1 MAGIERTHDPQ
12 ASRYFDD
19 EVWPVQLSVAAL
31 GALLIGLCFLHRPTE
46 GAVWLNTAWPL
57 VNTIGIAT
65 ILAAIAVSFVDARWV
80 RRPLQL
86 ALVLCVVLHAVL
98 VAQMVHAKLE
108 TGSPLT
114 LVPNKQGS
122 DARRSKLIA
131 DYRPVA
137 HLPDESRPQ
146 QDFEKPVEAETPLT
160 EQERQRLEREA
171 LVREPAPAAETP
183 QIDEKQQKPETL
195 EVERKMAEQAPAAPQ
210 AEMPKPERSLAD
222 EVSLA
227 AREIELPKAATEAAM
242 PVPTVQAV
250 ESPLARHEAAATP
263 VATAM
268 SSVELARESQE
279 VAKQPQDF
287 KRKIPVY
294 QPAVASSAA
303 GERVDAAR
311 RVPVSAADVEVNRS
325 IELPAVAQAV
335 VEQAVRDHAPIASVG
350 IRTKKTGTAATG
362 PAGTAPAGGA
372 IEPRVARAGSA
383 SAIDLPA
390 RAPRGT
396 SANERMEIA
405 PSELATVARPTRPG
419 QLPRTA
425 APVVPFEAFSGR
437 AARLQ
442 GGDRNG
448 TDGKNPESEETIER
462 GLVFLARQQHLNG
475 SWSLQGFPEEAT
487 LVSDTAATALAL
499 LAFQGAGYNHREA
512 AYKDVVAGGLA
523 YLIARQQAN
532 GDLFEPLE
540 DSSNRS
546 VWLYSHALATIVL
559 CEAYGMT
566 QDPALRE
573 PAQKGMDFIVA
584 AQQTERGGWRYAP
597 GVGADT
603 SVSGWMTMALK
614 SGELAGLTV
623 SPSAYQKISRWLD
636 AAQQS
641 PSAPYL
647 YCYNPYAAD
656 SPEQRHGRA
665 ASKTMTAVGL
675 LMRLYTGWRRDD
687 PNFARGAA
695 FLGASF
701 PTVGTAR
708 QSERDT
714 YYWYYATQVMAQHGG
729 ARWEAWTGKL
739 HPMLVNSQ
747 VRRGAMSGSWDPL
760 LPIADRWGPQA
771 GRLYV
776 TAMNLLSL
784 EVEYRKLPLE
794 GRGQES
800 AVRGQRPEVRG
811 Q

>member
-1 MAGIERTHDPQ
+1 MADNQHDRNPP

-31 GALLIGLCFLHRPTE
+31 GALLIGLCFVHRPTE
-46 GAVWLNTAWPL
+46 GAAWLETAWPL
-57 VNTIGIAT
+57 VNTIGITT
-65 ILAAIAVSFVDARWV
+65 ILAAIAVSFVDARWI

-108 TGSPLT
+108 TGSPIA
-114 LVPNKQGS
+114 LVPNQQGS
-122 DARRSKLIA
+122 ESRRPKLIA
-131 DYRPVA
+131 EYRPTA
-137 HLPDESRPQ
+137 HLPDELQPQ

-160 EQERQRLEREA
+160 EQERQRLEREK
-171 LVREPAPAAETP
+171 LVREPAPAVETP
-183 QIDEKQQKPETL
+183 QIEEKQQKPETL
-195 EVERKMAEQAPAAPQ
+195 EVERKVAEEAPATPQ
-210 AEMPKPERSLAD
+210 AEMPKPERSLAA
-222 EVSLA
+222 EVNMP
-227 AREIELPKAATEAAM
+227 AREIELPRAATEAAV
-242 PVPTVQAV
+242 PAPTVQAV
-250 ESPLARHEAAATP
+250 ESPLARREAAATP
-263 VATAM
+263 VTAAV

-303 GERVDAAR
+303 PERVDAAR
-311 RVPVSAADVEVNRS
+311 RVPVGAVDVELNRS
-325 IELPAVAQAV
+325 IELPAMAQAV
-335 VEQAVRDHAPIASVG
+335 VEQAVRDHTPIASVG
-350 IRTKKTGTAATG
+350 IRSKTTGSAATR
-362 PAGTAPAGGA
+362 PTGA
-372 IEPRVARAGSA
+372 VPIEVASEPRVARAGSA
-383 SAIDLPA
+383 SAIELPA
-390 RAPRGT
+390 RARGT
-396 SANERMEIA
+396 SANERVEIA

-419 QLPRTA
+419 QLPRVA

-442 GGDRNG
+442 GGERNG
-448 TDGKNPESEETIER
+448 TDGKPLESEETIER

-523 YLIARQQAN
+523 YLIAHQQTN

-540 DSSNRS
+540 DASNRS
-546 VWLYSHALATIVL
+546 VWLYSHAIATIVL

-566 QDPALRE
+566 QDPVLRE
-573 PAQKGMDFIVA
+573 PAQRGMDFIVA

-614 SGELAGLTV
+614 SGELAGLSV

-641 PSAPYL
+641 SSVPYL
-647 YCYNPYAAD
+647 YCYNPYAPE

-665 ASKTMTAVGL
+665 VSKTMTAVGL
-675 LMRLYTGWRRDD
+675 LMRLYTGWRRDN
-687 PNFARGAA
+687 PNFARGAV
-695 FLGASF
+695 FLGANL
-701 PTVGTAR
+701 PGEGTAR
-708 QSERDT
+708 QNERDT

-729 ARWEAWTGKL
+729 ARWQAWTGKL

-794 GRGQES
+794 SRGSGE
-800 AVRGQRPEVRG
+800 R
-811 Q
+811 